1 MSLKSEVLN
10 RICYI
15 NVTVLFK
22 ISDFI
27 FSKFKFQL
35 ILCIYQC
42 SSRTKINISINFN
55 FLLVMSETKTYI
67 VPDNCCMN
75 GGNPLTTMAMMNNGG
90 FGGTWNNPFMYFI
103 WIYMMRWLNGGEFGM
118 GQDVQ
123 RQLQTIQEQM
133 QDNQN
138 SNLIMQGINGN
149 TDAIRS
155 AAEKMGCDFNVLNQA
170 ICGVQSSIQ
179 QLGGQL
185 GFSSERIINAVNS
198 GDCNI
203 IQALKDCCCNTQK
216 AILEQGYQSQLANER
231 QTYQLTNSINSLG
244 NSVERGF
251 CDTAYAT
258 QSQTCS
264 LQNTIK
270 DVGTSNTNQ
279 IIAKLDAMQNQALLD
294 KIDALREKNSEQA
307 VIINNAQQ
315 TAAFSSMIGQATSPI
330 VAAVSALQSDV
341 NGIKCKL
348 PETVTLPYSCATAI
362 PTQTYYNTLGWG
374 LGCYNNNSLWG

>member
-1 MSLKSEVLN
+1 
-10 RICYI
+10 
-15 NVTVLFK
+15 
-22 ISDFI
+22 
-27 FSKFKFQL
+27 
-35 ILCIYQC
+35 
-42 SSRTKINISINFN
+42 
-55 FLLVMSETKTYI
+55 MSETKTYI

-75 GGNPLTTMAMMNNGG
+75 GNNSFATMALMNNGG
-90 FGGTWNNPFMYFI
+90 FGNNFNNPFMYFI
-103 WIYMMRWLNGGEFGM
+103 WLFMMRWLNGGELGAN
-118 GQDVQ
+118 QDVQ

-133 QDNQN
+133 HDNQN

-149 TDAIRS
+149 TEAIRS

-170 ICGVQSSIQ
+170 VCGVQSSIQ

-198 GDCNI
+198 GDCNV

-231 QTYQLTNSINSLG
+231 QTYQLTNSINSVN

-251 CDTAYAT
+251 SDTAYAN
-258 QSQTCS
+258 QAQTCS

-270 DVGTSNTNQ
+270 DVGNANTNQ
-279 IIAKLDAMQNQALLD
+279 IIAKLDAIQNQTLLD
-294 KIDALREKNSEQA
+294 KIDTLREKNSQQA

-315 TAAFSSMIGQATSPI
+315 TAAFGQMISQATNPI

-362 PTQTYYNTLGWG
+362 PTQTYYNSLALGGWG
-374 LGCYNNNSLWG
+374 TYGCNNSLWG

>member
-1 MSLKSEVLN
+1 
-10 RICYI
+10 
-15 NVTVLFK
+15 
-22 ISDFI
+22 
-27 FSKFKFQL
+27 
-35 ILCIYQC
+35 
-42 SSRTKINISINFN
+42 
-55 FLLVMSETKTYI
+55 MSETKTYI

-75 GGNPLTTMAMMNNGG
+75 GVNNPLTAMAMMNNGG

-118 GQDVQ
+118 NQDVQ

-155 AAEKMGCDFNVLNQA
+155 VAEKMGCDFNVLNQA
-170 ICGVQSSIQ
+170 VCGVQSSIQ

-216 AILEQGYQSQLANER
+216 AIIEQGYQNQLANER
-231 QTYQLTNSINSLG
+231 QTYQITNSINNASTA
-244 NSVERGF
+244 VDKGF
-251 CDTAYAT
+251 TT
-258 QSQTCS
+258 LSFQNQSQTCN

-270 DVGTSNTNQ
+270 DVNAISTNQ
-279 IIAKLDAMQNQALLD
+279 ILSKLDSIQNQTLLD
-294 KIDALREKNSEQA
+294 KIDALREKNSQQA

-315 TAAFSSMIGQATSPI
+315 TAAFGQMISQATNPI
-330 VAAVSALQSDV
+330 AAAVSALQSDV

-362 PTQTYYNTLGWG
+362 PTQTYYNSLALGAWNG
-374 LGCYNNNSLWG
+374 YGCNNSLWG